1 MNLKYAL
8 FLPFMVFFSAGR
20 PVAGVLCFVLQF
32 SLIGWLPAV
41 AWAVRTL
48 SRHHADSTT
57 ESATESGTGSGTGAA
72 TGGGGD

>member
-20 PVAGVLCFVLQF
+20 PVAGVVCLVLQL

-41 AWAVRTL
+41 AWAIRTL
-48 SRHHADSTT
+48 TRHQADTKT
-57 ESATESGTGSGTGAA
+57 ESGTGAA
-72 TGGGGD
+72 TGGGD